1 MDIRVSRTQKMLLEA
16 FEELTS
22 EKSMEEI
29 SVSEICERSTV
40 RRNTFYRHF
49 SDKYA
54 FIEFYLQSLATRF
67 MAEAQPE
74 SDLEETDVYASHM
87 HRALI
92 TFVETH
98 QQSARQT
105 IGQSASMSTIDMV
118 VAQISDG
125 ITLRLARDL
134 KEKKCQPAVPAEF
147 LGIFYSAGMV
157 HTLRWWLFNGKPVP
171 AEQLEYYS
179 TEFLISCY
187 ESLCL
192 GSSKNGN

>member
-16 FEELTS
+16 FEELAS

-74 SDLEETDVYASHM
+74 SDLKEIDVYASHM

-92 TFVETH
+92 AFVETH

-105 IGQSASMSTIDMV
+105 IGQTASMSTIDMV
-118 VAQISDG
+118 IAQISEG
-125 ITLRLARDL
+125 ITLRLAHDFE
-134 KEKKCQPAVPAEF
+134 EKKCHPAVPAEF
-147 LGIFYSAGMV
+147 PGIFYSAGMV
-157 HTLRWWLFNGKPVP
+157 HALRWWLFNGKPVS
-171 AEQLEYYS
+171 AEQLEQYC
-179 TEFLISCY
+179 TEFLMRCQ
-187 ESLCL
+187 ESLCP
-192 GSSKNGN
+192 